1 MGGPAEWECNAL
13 AEALLIPSDDV
24 RSMTAQIA
32 ENPLPLQE
40 WDRRELSD
48 GAITRL
54 AQRYGVG
61 YNALISA

>member
-1 MGGPAEWECNAL
+1 
-13 AEALLIPSDDV
+13 
-24 RSMTAQIA
+24 MTAQIA

-54 AQRYGVG
+54 MQRYGVG
-61 YNALISA
+61 YSALISA